1 MKKLYEIEGKF
12 LSFKKFTLKMKLTT
26 LLIFATFFSVFASNK
41 GYAQKLTLNEQ
52 NTSIIKV
59 IDKIETMS
67 DYKFIY
73 NTKFV
78 NLNRTISIEIEDA
91 SIETI
96 LNKLFDNTT
105 TTFEVLRET
114 QIILKQ
120 KIDNNIDRVHSINTN
135 IATIRKQQK
144 QISGTITEDTGQ
156 PLPGASVV
164 IKGTS
169 KGTTTDFDGKFT
181 IKTDSEGAV
190 LVVSYMG
197 FTTQEIAVNNQTEL
211 NIQLV
216 PDSASLDEI
225 IVIGYGSVA
234 KKDLTGSVAV
244 VNNIGERPVTSTAA
258 GLQGSVSG
266 VTISSTGGDPTAQPS
281 VQIRGLGTVNN
292 ESPLYVVDGVPY
304 FGGPIN
310 PFDIASI
317 SILKDASSQAI
328 YGVRAAGG
336 VILITTKKGKN
347 GKLSFDFNSFNSII
361 NAKQPKAL
369 NAADRVKYFT
379 QAGFDTTSNPLE
391 YGTINKTNWVDEIFT
406 TGIIQNYDIGVRGGN
421 DKYTFAS
428 SIGHNTTEGTL
439 INTNAKRLTFRLSSS
454 FKVNDKLKIGENIY
468 YTRTSGN
475 SVFTGTTD
483 ENGGQS
489 YNGIIAQAIKT
500 NPGVAVYNADGSY
513 SDLFSVTTINPVSTL
528 ERLDIEDVNQDFFAN
543 LYFDYKILDNLKLK
557 SSFGI
562 NSKTRNF
569 QQFKPKSPE
578 VSKTRTD
585 QNSLDY
591 LTGEQQDWSLETTLS
606 YNETFKDVHNLT
618 LLAGNTL
625 QRFQS
630 NLFSITGRDFSSELP
645 NLRQLVNATSWT
657 KPLSSYNSNSL
668 VSYFGRA
675 IYAYDQKYIL
685 TASLRADGTSKLPS
699 SASDNTWGTFPSVAV
714 AWRVS
719 NEDFLNDSET
729 ISDLKLRTSWG
740 IIGNINSL
748 DNYPTD
754 IRLATVNTILGS
766 DDNNYISG
774 LALDG
779 RSNSN
784 IKWELTKSLNFG
796 LDLSLFNSAWSVT
809 GDYFI
814 KTTDDMLLR
823 LQGSTLEGIGKFPFV
838 NGGSVENKGFEL
850 SLNYQKN
857 QGDFTYKFSGNLSK
871 IDNKLTAVSNDSSIP
886 HINGYNV
893 ASHTPLLTEIGESLF
908 SFYVLET
915 DGIFQTDSE
924 ATAYAVQPNA
934 VAGDLK
940 FIDHNGDGKIT
951 DEDRVTRGSAFPD
964 ITYAFN
970 ADFNYKNFD
979 MRVFLQGVS
988 GSSAYNGFKLTTVY
1002 PNQTS
1007 VGPEANLSADAIDTW
1022 SPTNTGS
1029 SNFRLGGAG
1038 DNLRPSDFWIE
1049 DTSYLRLK
1057 NVTIGYTF
1065 PEIKGISRLRI
1076 YAAGENLF
1084 TITDYSGLDP
1094 EVGNRGLDGGQYP
1107 IATTFTIGLNVGF

>member
-1 MKKLYEIEGKF
+1 MNFKFTKNRVHIYNELLRTIMKSFVFLLCT
-12 LSFKKFTLKMKLTT
+12 LSFALGPNEGFSQDAKITIEKDKKISISNVFKLINTQTDYTFVYRYDLLKDAPKVQLKKGVIKASALLKKCLSPINFTYEFTKNNTILVKKNKTVRRKKETKKEKITLKITGIVK
-26 LLIFATFFSVFASNK
+26 
-41 GYAQKLTLNEQ
+41 
-52 NTSIIKV
+52 
-59 IDKIETMS
+59 
-67 DYKFIY
+67 
-73 NTKFV
+73 
-78 NLNRTISIEIEDA
+78 DA
-91 SIETI
+91 IG
-96 LNKLFDNTT
+96 N
-105 TTFEVLRET
+105 
-114 QIILKQ
+114 
-120 KIDNNIDRVHSINTN
+120 
-135 IATIRKQQK
+135 
-144 QISGTITEDTGQ
+144 
-156 PLPGASVV
+156 PLPGAS
-164 IKGTS
+164 ILEKGTS
-169 KGTTTDFDGKFT
+169 NGVSTDFDGNYAIT
-181 IKTDSEGAV
+181 VTDKNAT
-190 LVVSYMG
+190 LVVRFIGYASKEVPVLDKI
-197 FTTQEIAVNNQTEL
+197 QI
-211 NIQLV
+211 NIILKE
-216 PDSASLDEI
+216 DAANLDEI
-225 IVIGYGSVA
+225 VIIGYGSVA
-234 KKDLTGSVAV
+234 KKDLTGSVGV
-244 VNNIGERPVTSTAA
+244 VDNIGERPVSSTAA

-266 VTISSTGGDPTAQPS
+266 VTVSSAGGDPTAEPNI
-281 VQIRGLGTVNN
+281 QIRGLGTVNN

-336 VILITTKKGKN
+336 VILVTTKKGKN
-347 GKLSFDFNSFNSII
+347 GKLSFDFNTFSSMVT
-361 NAKQPKAL
+361 AKQPKAL
-369 NAADRVKYFT
+369 SAANRVKYLT
-379 QAGFDTTSNPLE
+379 DAGFDTTSNPVE
-391 YGTINKTNWVDEIFT
+391 YSTTDRTNWVDEIFR
-406 TGIIQNYDIGVRGGN
+406 TGVVQNYDIGVRGGN
-421 DKYTFAS
+421 EKNTFAS
-428 SIGHNTTEGTL
+428 SIGYNTTEGTL
-439 INTNAKRLTFRLSSS
+439 INTNAERLTFRLSSS

-500 NPGVAVYNADGSY
+500 NPGVAVFDENGNY
-513 SDLFSVTTINPVSTL
+513 SDLLSVSTINPVSTL
-528 ERLDIEDVNQDFFAN
+528 ERLDIEDINQDFFAN
-543 LYFDYKILDNLKLK
+543 LYFDYEILDNLKLK

-591 LTGEQQDWSLETTLS
+591 LTGEQQDWSLETTLT
-606 YNETFKDVHNLT
+606 YNENFKDVHNLT
-618 LLAGNTL
+618 LLAGNTF

-630 NLFSITGRDFSSELP
+630 SLFSVTGRDFSSELP

-657 KPLSSYNSNSL
+657 KPLSIYDSNSL

-699 SASDNTWGTFPSVAV
+699 AASENTWGTFPSVAV
-714 AWRVS
+714 AWRMS
-719 NEDFLNDSET
+719 NEQFLEDSKT
-729 ISDLKLRTSWG
+729 ISNLKLRASWG

-766 DDNNYISG
+766 DDNNYLSG

-779 RSNSN
+779 RSNSD

-796 LDLSLFNSAWSVT
+796 IDASLFNSAWSIT
-809 GDYFI
+809 ADYFI

-823 LQGSTLEGIGKFPFV
+823 LQGSTLEGIGQFPFV

-850 SLNYQKN
+850 GINYQKYE
-857 QGDFTYKFSGNLSK
+857 GDFTYKISGNLSK

-886 HINGYNV
+886 HNQFNV

-915 DGIFQTDSE
+915 AGIFQSDAE
-924 ATAYAVQPNA
+924 ATTYTIQPNA

-940 FIDHNGDGKIT
+940 FIDHNGDGKIS

-970 ADFNYKNFD
+970 GDFNYKNFD

-1007 VGPEANLSADAIDTW
+1007 VGPEANLSVDAIDTW

-1065 PEIKGISRLRI
+1065 PEIKGIDRLRI

-1107 IATTFTIGLNVGF
+1107 VAITFSIGLNVGF

>member
-1 MKKLYEIEGKF
+1 MNFKFIKNSVHSYRGLLRTIMKSFVFLF
-12 LSFKKFTLKMKLTT
+12 CTLSFALGPKKGFSQDAKITIEKDKEISIGEVFKLINEQTEYTFVYRNNVLKDAPKLQLKKGVIKASALLKQCLSPINLTYEFTKNNTILVKKMK
-26 LLIFATFFSVFASNK
+26 INEIDSQENK
-41 GYAQKLTLNEQ
+41 KEKEVK
-52 NTSIIKV
+52 IK
-59 IDKIETMS
+59 
-67 DYKFIY
+67 
-73 NTKFV
+73 
-78 NLNRTISIEIEDA
+78 
-91 SIETI
+91 
-96 LNKLFDNTT
+96 
-105 TTFEVLRET
+105 
-114 QIILKQ
+114 
-120 KIDNNIDRVHSINTN
+120 
-135 IATIRKQQK
+135 
-144 QISGTITEDTGQ
+144 ITGVVTGEAGV
-156 PLPGASVV
+156 PLPGASVLE
-164 IKGTS
+164 KGTS
-169 KGTTTDFDGKFT
+169 NGVSTDFDGNYTISVTDENAILVAAYIGYVSKEVSILGKTEINFT
-181 IKTDSEGAV
+181 LKEDA
-190 LVVSYMG
+190 
-197 FTTQEIAVNNQTEL
+197 AK
-211 NIQLV
+211 
-216 PDSASLDEI
+216 LDEI
-225 IVIGYGSVA
+225 VIIGYGSVA
-234 KKDLTGSVAV
+234 KKDLTGAV
-244 VNNIGERPVTSTAA
+244 GVVDNINERPVTSTAA

-266 VTISSTGGDPTAQPS
+266 VTISSTGGDPTAQPN

-347 GKLSFDFNSFNSII
+347 GKLSFNFNSFNSMIT
-361 NAKQPKAL
+361 AKQPKAL
-369 NAADRVKYFT
+369 SAADRVKYLT
-379 QAGFDTTSNPLE
+379 QAGFDTTSNPVE
-391 YGTINKTNWVDEIFT
+391 YSTVDRTNWVDEIFRK
-406 TGIIQNYDIGVRGGN
+406 GVVKNYDLGVRGGN
-421 DKYTFAS
+421 EKNTFAS
-428 SIGHNTTEGTL
+428 SIGYTKTEGTL
-439 INTNAKRLTFRLSSS
+439 INTNADRLTFRLSSS

-468 YTRTSGN
+468 YTKTSGN

-483 ENGGQS
+483 KNGGQS

-500 NPGVAVYNADGSY
+500 NPSIAVYDADGNY
-513 SDLFSVTTINPVSTL
+513 NDLLSVSTINPVSTL
-528 ERLDIEDVNQDFFAN
+528 NRLDIEDVNQDFFAN
-543 LYFDYKILDNLKLK
+543 IYFDYNILDNLILK

-569 QQFKPKSPE
+569 QQFNPKSPE

-585 QNSLDY
+585 QNSLDF

-606 YNETFKDVHNLT
+606 YNETFKDIHNLT

-630 NLFSITGRDFSSELP
+630 TLFSITGRDFSSELP
-645 NLRQLVNATSWT
+645 NLRQLINATSWT
-657 KPLSSYNSNSL
+657 KPLTTFNSNSL

-675 IYAYDQKYIL
+675 IYSYDQKYIL

-699 SASDNTWGTFPSVAV
+699 AASDNTWGTFPSVAV
-714 AWRVS
+714 AWRMS
-719 NEDFLNDSET
+719 DENFLKESET
-729 ISDLKLRTSWG
+729 ISNLKLRASWG

-754 IRLATVNTILGS
+754 IRLASVNTILGA
-766 DDNNYISG
+766 DDNNFLSG

-796 LDLSLFNSAWSVT
+796 TDISLANGLSLT

-823 LQGSTLEGIGKFPFV
+823 LQGSTLEGIGQFPFV

-850 SLNYQKN
+850 SLNYQKTK
-857 QGDFTYKFSGNLSK
+857 GDFTYNLSGNLSK
-871 IDNKLTAVSNDSSIP
+871 IDNKLTAVSNDSAIP
-886 HINGYNV
+886 HIDGYNV
-893 ASHTPLLTEIGESLF
+893 ASHTPLLTEVGQSLF

-915 DGIFQTDSE
+915 AGIFQTDAE
-924 ATAYAVQPNA
+924 ATAYTAQPNA

-940 FIDHNGDGKIT
+940 FIDHNNDGRIT

-979 MRVFLQGVS
+979 MRIFLQGVS

-1022 SPTNTGS
+1022 SPTNAGS

-1057 NVTIGYTF
+1057 NVTVGYTF

-1107 IATTFTIGLNVGF
+1107 TATTFSIGLNVGF

>member
-1 MKKLYEIEGKF
+1 MNFKFTKNSVRFQSEFLRTIMKSFVFLF
-12 LSFKKFTLKMKLTT
+12 CTLSFALGP
-26 LLIFATFFSVFASNK
+26 NK
-41 GYAQKLTLNEQ
+41 GFSQDAKITIEKDKEISIGEVFKLINEQ
-52 NTSIIKV
+52 TEYTFVYRNDVLKDAPKLQLKKGIIKASALL
-59 IDKIETMS
+59 KQCLYPANLTYE
-67 DYKFIY
+67 F
-73 NTKFV
+73 TK
-78 NLNRTISIEIEDA
+78 NK
-91 SIETI
+91 TI
-96 LNKLFDNTT
+96 LVKKSKIIPTQK
-105 TTFEVLRET
+105 ESKKAQVLT
-114 QIILKQ
+114 KITGIIT
-120 KIDNNIDRVHSINTN
+120 DE
-135 IATIRKQQK
+135 A
-144 QISGTITEDTGQ
+144 GG
-156 PLPGASVV
+156 PLPGASVLE
-164 IKGTS
+164 KGTS
-169 KGTTTDFDGKFT
+169 NGVSTDFDGNYT
-181 IKTDSEGAV
+181 ISVTDENAV
-190 LVVSYMG
+190 LVVAFIGYTSKEVAVLEN
-197 FTTQEIAVNNQTEL
+197 TQI
-211 NIQLV
+211 NIILQE
-216 PDSASLDEI
+216 DAASLDEI
-225 IVIGYGSVA
+225 VIIGYGSVA
-234 KKDLTGSVAV
+234 KKDLTGSVGV

-266 VTISSTGGDPTAQPS
+266 VTISNTGGDPTAQPT

-292 ESPLYVVDGVPY
+292 ESPLYIVDGVPY

-369 NAADRVKYFT
+369 SAADRVTYLT
-379 QAGFDTTSNPLE
+379 QAGFDTTTNPVE
-391 YGTINKTNWVDEIFT
+391 YSTVNRTNWVDEIFR
-406 TGIIQNYDIGVRGGN
+406 TGVVQNYDIGVRGGT

-428 SIGHNTTEGTL
+428 SIGYNTTEGTL
-439 INTNAKRLTFRLSSS
+439 INTNAERLTFRLSSS

-483 ENGGQS
+483 ENGAQS
-489 YNGIIAQAIKT
+489 YNGIIAQAIKA
-500 NPGVAVYNADGSY
+500 NPGVPVFDENGNY
-513 SDLFSVTTINPVSTL
+513 SDLLSVSTINPVSTL

-543 LYFDYKILDNLKLK
+543 IYFDYKILNNLKLK

-562 NSKTRNF
+562 NSKTRSF

-591 LTGEQQDWSLETTLS
+591 LTGEQQDWSLETTLT

-618 LLAGNTL
+618 FLAGNTL
-625 QRFQS
+625 QSFQS
-630 NLFSITGRDFSSELP
+630 TLFSVTGRDFSSELP

-699 SASDNTWGTFPSVAV
+699 SASENTWGTFPSVAV
-714 AWRVS
+714 AWRMS
-719 NEDFLNDSET
+719 NENFLKNNET
-729 ISDLKLRTSWG
+729 ISNLKLRTSWG

-748 DNYPTD
+748 DSYPTD

-766 DDNNYISG
+766 DDDNYVSG

-796 LDLSLFNSAWSVT
+796 VDVSLFNSAWSLT

-838 NGGSVENKGFEL
+838 NGGTVENKGFEL
-850 SLNYQKN
+850 SLNYQKIA
-857 QGDFTYKFSGNLSK
+857 GDFTYKLSGNLSK
-871 IDNKLTAVSNDSSIP
+871 IDNTLTAVSNDSSIP
-886 HINGYNV
+886 HTEYNV
-893 ASHTPLLTEIGESLF
+893 ASHTPLLTEIGQSLF

-915 DGIFQTDSE
+915 AGIFQTDAE
-924 ATAYAVQPNA
+924 ATAYTVQPNA

-940 FIDHNGDGKIT
+940 FIDHNNDGRIN
-951 DEDRVTRGSAFPD
+951 DEDRVTVGSAFPD

-970 ADFNYKNFD
+970 ADLNYKNFD
-979 MRVFLQGVS
+979 MRIFLQGVS

-1002 PNQTS
+1002 PNQSS
-1007 VGPEANLSADAIDTW
+1007 VSPEANLSADAIDTW

-1029 SNFRLGGAG
+1029 SNFRLGQGGAATA
-1038 DNLRPSDFWIE
+1038 NLLQSDFWIE

-1057 NVTIGYTF
+1057 NVTVGYTF
-1065 PEIKGISRLRI
+1065 PELKGISRLRV

-1107 IATTFTIGLNVGF
+1107 VATTFSIGLNVGF

>member
-1 MKKLYEIEGKF
+1 MKSFVFLF
-12 LSFKKFTLKMKLTT
+12 CTLSFALGPNKGFSQDAKITIKKDKNISISEVFKLINEQTDYTFVYRYDLIKDAPKLQLKKGVIKAST
-26 LLIFATFFSVFASNK
+26 LLNQCL
-41 GYAQKLTLNEQ
+41 YP
-52 NTSIIKV
+52 
-59 IDKIETMS
+59 
-67 DYKFIY
+67 
-73 NTKFV
+73 V
-78 NLNRTISIEIEDA
+78 NLTYEFTKNK
-91 SIETI
+91 TI
-96 LNKLFDNTT
+96 LVKKSKINKVQKESTKLQVATKIVGIVTD
-105 TTFEVLRET
+105 ET
-114 QIILKQ
+114 
-120 KIDNNIDRVHSINTN
+120 
-135 IATIRKQQK
+135 
-144 QISGTITEDTGQ
+144 GY
-156 PLPGASVV
+156 PLPGASVLE
-164 IKGTS
+164 KGTS
-169 KGTTTDFDGKFT
+169 NGVSTDFDGNYT
-181 IKTDSEGAV
+181 ISVTDENAV
-190 LVVSYMG
+190 LVVAFIGYASKEVPVLDN
-197 FTTQEIAVNNQTEL
+197 TEI
-211 NIQLV
+211 NITLEE
-216 PDSASLDEI
+216 DAANLDEI
-225 IVIGYGSVA
+225 VIIGYGSVA
-234 KKDLTGSVAV
+234 KKDLTGSVGV
-244 VNNIGERPVTSTAA
+244 VTNIGERPVTSTAA

-266 VTISSTGGDPTAQPS
+266 VTISSTGGDPTAQPN

-347 GKLSFDFNSFNSII
+347 GKLSFNFNSFNSII

-369 NAADRVKYFT
+369 SAADRVTYLT
-379 QAGFDTTSNPLE
+379 QAGFDTTSNPVE
-391 YGTINKTNWVDEIFT
+391 YSTVNRTNWVDEIFR
-406 TGIIQNYDIGVRGGN
+406 TGVVQNYDIGVRGGN

-428 SIGHNTTEGTL
+428 SIGYNTTEGTL
-439 INTNAKRLTFRLSSS
+439 INTNAERLTFRLNSS
-454 FKVNDKLKIGENIY
+454 FNVNDKLKIGENIY

-483 ENGGQS
+483 ENGAQS

-500 NPGVAVYNADGSY
+500 NPGVAVYNADGGY
-513 SDLFSVTTINPVSTL
+513 SDLLSVSTINPVSTL
-528 ERLDIEDVNQDFFAN
+528 DRLDVEDVNQDFFAN

-578 VSKTRTD
+578 VSKTRTY

-606 YNETFKDVHNLT
+606 YNETFKDLHNLT

-630 NLFSITGRDFSSELP
+630 TLFSVTGRDFSSELP

-699 SASDNTWGTFPSVAV
+699 SASENTWGTFPSVAV
-714 AWRVS
+714 AWRMS
-719 NEDFLNDSET
+719 NENFLKNNET
-729 ISDLKLRTSWG
+729 ISNLKLRTSWG

-766 DDNNYISG
+766 DNNNYLSG

-796 LDLSLFNSAWSVT
+796 IDLSLFNSAWSLT

-823 LQGSTLEGIGKFPFV
+823 LQGSTLEGIGDFPFV
-838 NGGSVENKGFEL
+838 NGGSVENKGFEF

-857 QGDFTYKFSGNLSK
+857 QGDFTYKISGNLSK
-871 IDNKLTAVSNDSSIP
+871 IDNKLTSVSNDSSIP
-886 HINGYNV
+886 HIDGYNV
-893 ASHTPLLTEIGESLF
+893 ASHTPLLTEVGESLF

-915 DGIFQTDSE
+915 AGIFQSDTE
-924 ATAYAVQPNA
+924 ATSYAVQPDA

-940 FIDHNGDGKIT
+940 FIDQNGDGKIT
-951 DEDRVTRGSAFPD
+951 DDDRVTRGSAFPN
-964 ITYAFN
+964 ITYALN

-979 MRVFLQGVS
+979 MRVFIQGVN

-1007 VGPEANLSADAIDTW
+1007 VGPEANLSADAMDTW

-1065 PEIKGISRLRI
+1065 PEIKGISRLRV

-1107 IATTFTIGLNVGF
+1107 LATTFTIGLNVGF

>member
-1 MKKLYEIEGKF
+1 MNFKFTKNSVHCHRELLRTIMKSFVFLF
-12 LSFKKFTLKMKLTT
+12 CTLSFALGPNKGFSQDAKVTIEKDKEISIGEIFKLINEQTEYTFVYRNDVLKDVPKLQLKKGVIKAST
-26 LLIFATFFSVFASNK
+26 LLKQCLSPINLTYEFTKNK
-41 GYAQKLTLNEQ
+41 
-52 NTSIIKV
+52 
-59 IDKIETMS
+59 
-67 DYKFIY
+67 
-73 NTKFV
+73 
-78 NLNRTISIEIEDA
+78 
-91 SIETI
+91 TI
-96 LNKLFDNTT
+96 LVKKSKINRVQKESEKLQIASKIVGIVTDN
-105 TTFEVLRET
+105 
-114 QIILKQ
+114 
-120 KIDNNIDRVHSINTN
+120 
-135 IATIRKQQK
+135 A
-144 QISGTITEDTGQ
+144 GY
-156 PLPGASVV
+156 PLPGASVLE
-164 IKGTS
+164 KGTS
-169 KGTTTDFDGKFT
+169 NGVSTDFDGNYT
-181 IKTDSEGAV
+181 IFVTNKNSV
-190 LVVSYMG
+190 LVVAFIGYASKEVPVLDN
-197 FTTQEIAVNNQTEL
+197 TEI
-211 NIQLV
+211 NIKLEEDV
-216 PDSASLDEI
+216 ANLDEI
-225 IVIGYGSVA
+225 VIIGYGSVA

-244 VNNIGERPVTSTAA
+244 ITNIGERPVTSAAA

-266 VTISSTGGDPTAQPS
+266 VTISNTGGDPTAQPN

-336 VILITTKKGKN
+336 VILITTKKGKK
-347 GKLSFDFNSFNSII
+347 GKLSFDFNSFNSMI

-369 NAADRVKYFT
+369 SAADRVTYLT
-379 QAGFDTTSNPLE
+379 QAGFDTTSNPVE
-391 YGTINKTNWVDEIFT
+391 YSTVNRTNWVDEIFRI
-406 TGIIQNYDIGVRGGN
+406 GVVQNYDIGVRGGN

-439 INTNAKRLTFRLSSS
+439 INTNAERLTFRLSSS

-475 SVFTGTTD
+475 SIFTGTTD
-483 ENGGQS
+483 ENGAQS

-500 NPGVAVYNADGSY
+500 NPGVRVFDENGNY
-513 SDLFSVTTINPVSTL
+513 SDLLSVSTINPVSTL
-528 ERLDIEDVNQDFFAN
+528 ERLNIEDINQDFFAN
-543 LYFDYKILDNLKLK
+543 IYFDYKILNNLKLK

-562 NSKTRNF
+562 NSKTRSF

-578 VSKTRTD
+578 VSKTRTN

-591 LTGEQQDWSLETTLS
+591 LTGEQQDWSLETTLT
-606 YNETFKDVHNLT
+606 YNETFKDLHNLT
-618 LLAGNTL
+618 FLAGNTL

-630 NLFSITGRDFSSELP
+630 TLFSVTGRDFSSELP

-668 VSYFGRA
+668 ISYFSRA

-699 SASDNTWGTFPSVAV
+699 SASENTWGTFPSVAV
-714 AWRVS
+714 AWRMS
-719 NEDFLNDSET
+719 NENFLKNNKT
-729 ISDLKLRTSWG
+729 ISNLKLRTSWG

-766 DDNNYISG
+766 DNNNYLSG

-779 RSNSN
+779 RSNSD

-796 LDLSLFNSAWSVT
+796 IDLSLFNSAWSIT

-823 LQGSTLEGIGKFPFV
+823 LQGSTLEGIGEFPFV

-857 QGDFTYKFSGNLSK
+857 QGDFTYKLSGNLSK
-871 IDNKLTAVSNDSSIP
+871 IDNKLTSVSNDSSIP
-886 HINGYNV
+886 HIDGYNV
-893 ASHTPLLTEIGESLF
+893 ASHTPLLTEVGESLF

-915 DGIFQTDSE
+915 AGIFQSDAE
-924 ATAYAVQPNA
+924 ATGYTVQPNA

-940 FIDHNGDGKIT
+940 FIDHNEDGRIT
-951 DEDRVTRGSAFPD
+951 DADRVTRGSAFPD

-1022 SPTNTGS
+1022 NPTNTGS

-1065 PEIKGISRLRI
+1065 PEIKGINRLRV

-1107 IATTFTIGLNVGF
+1107 LAATFTIGLNVGF

>member
-1 MKKLYEIEGKF
+1 MNFKFTKNSVRFQSEFLRTIMKSFVFLF
-12 LSFKKFTLKMKLTT
+12 CTLSFALGP
-26 LLIFATFFSVFASNK
+26 NK
-41 GYAQKLTLNEQ
+41 GFSQDAKITIEKDKEISIGEVFKLINEQ
-52 NTSIIKV
+52 TEYTFVYRNDVLKDAPKLQLKKGIIKASALL
-59 IDKIETMS
+59 KQCLYPANLTYE
-67 DYKFIY
+67 F
-73 NTKFV
+73 TK
-78 NLNRTISIEIEDA
+78 NK
-91 SIETI
+91 TI
-96 LNKLFDNTT
+96 LVKKSKIIPTQK
-105 TTFEVLRET
+105 ESKKAQVLT
-114 QIILKQ
+114 KITGIIT
-120 KIDNNIDRVHSINTN
+120 DE
-135 IATIRKQQK
+135 A
-144 QISGTITEDTGQ
+144 GG
-156 PLPGASVV
+156 PLPGASVLE
-164 IKGTS
+164 KGTS
-169 KGTTTDFDGKFT
+169 NGVSTDFDGNYT
-181 IKTDSEGAV
+181 ISVTDENAV
-190 LVVSYMG
+190 LVVAFIGYTSKEVAVLEN
-197 FTTQEIAVNNQTEL
+197 TQI
-211 NIQLV
+211 NIILQE
-216 PDSASLDEI
+216 DAANLDEI
-225 IVIGYGSVA
+225 VIIGYGSVA
-234 KKDLTGSVAV
+234 KKDLTGSVGV

-266 VTISSTGGDPTAQPS
+266 VTISSTGGDPTAQPN

-369 NAADRVKYFT
+369 SAADRVTYLT
-379 QAGFDTTSNPLE
+379 QAGFDTTTNPVE
-391 YGTINKTNWVDEIFT
+391 YSTVNRTNWVDEIFR
-406 TGIIQNYDIGVRGGN
+406 TGVVQNYDIGVRGGT

-428 SIGHNTTEGTL
+428 SIGYNTTEGTL
-439 INTNAKRLTFRLSSS
+439 INTNAERLTFRLSSS

-483 ENGGQS
+483 ENGAQS
-489 YNGIIAQAIKT
+489 YNGIIAQAIKA
-500 NPGVAVYNADGSY
+500 NPGVPVFDENGNY
-513 SDLFSVTTINPVSTL
+513 SDLLSVSTINPVSTL

-543 LYFDYKILDNLKLK
+543 IYFDYKILNNLKLK

-562 NSKTRNF
+562 NSKTRSF

-591 LTGEQQDWSLETTLS
+591 LTGEQQDWSLETTLT

-618 LLAGNTL
+618 FLAGNTL
-625 QRFQS
+625 QSFQS
-630 NLFSITGRDFSSELP
+630 TLFSVTGRDFSSELP

-699 SASDNTWGTFPSVAV
+699 SASENTWGTFPSVAV
-714 AWRVS
+714 AWRMS
-719 NEDFLNDSET
+719 NENFLKNNET
-729 ISDLKLRTSWG
+729 ISNLKLRTSWG

-748 DNYPTD
+748 DSYPTD

-766 DDNNYISG
+766 DNNNYLSG

-779 RSNSN
+779 RSNSD

-796 LDLSLFNSAWSVT
+796 IDLSLFNSAWSVT

-823 LQGSTLEGIGKFPFV
+823 LQGSTLEGIGEFPFV

-850 SLNYQKN
+850 SLNYQKTE
-857 QGDFTYKFSGNLSK
+857 GDFTYKLSGNLSK
-871 IDNKLTAVSNDSSIP
+871 IDNKLTSVSNDSSIP
-886 HINGYNV
+886 HIDGYNV
-893 ASHTPLLTEIGESLF
+893 ASHTPLLTEVGESLF

-915 DGIFQTDSE
+915 AGIFQSDAE
-924 ATAYAVQPNA
+924 ATAYTVQPNA

-940 FIDHNGDGKIT
+940 FIDHNEDGRIT
-951 DEDRVTRGSAFPD
+951 DADRVTRGSAFPD

-988 GSSAYNGFKLTTVY
+988 GSSAYNGLKLTTVY

-1065 PEIKGISRLRI
+1065 PEIKGISRLRV

-1107 IATTFTIGLNVGF
+1107 LATTFTIGLNVGF

>member
-1 MKKLYEIEGKF
+1 MNFKFTEKRVHFYNELLRTIMKSFIFLLCTLTFALGPNKGFSQDAKITIEKDKKISVSKVFKLINEQTDYTFVYRHDLIKDAPKLQIKKGVIKASTLLKQCLSPINFTYEFTKNKTILVKKNKTSSIQKEPKKLNVEIK
-12 LSFKKFTLKMKLTT
+12 
-26 LLIFATFFSVFASNK
+26 
-41 GYAQKLTLNEQ
+41 
-52 NTSIIKV
+52 IIG
-59 IDKIETMS
+59 IITDETG
-67 DYKFIY
+67 
-73 NTKFV
+73 
-78 NLNRTISIEIEDA
+78 A
-91 SIETI
+91 
-96 LNKLFDNTT
+96 
-105 TTFEVLRET
+105 
-114 QIILKQ
+114 
-120 KIDNNIDRVHSINTN
+120 
-135 IATIRKQQK
+135 
-144 QISGTITEDTGQ
+144 
-156 PLPGASVV
+156 PLPGAS
-164 IKGTS
+164 ILEKGTS
-169 KGTTTDFDGKFT
+169 NGVSTDFDGNYT
-181 IKTDSEGAV
+181 ISVTDENAT
-190 LVVSYMG
+190 LVVAFIGYASK
-197 FTTQEIAVNNQTEL
+197 EIPVLGKIEINVALKE
-211 NIQLV
+211 
-216 PDSASLDEI
+216 DAAKLDEI
-225 IVIGYGSVA
+225 VIIGYGSVA
-234 KKDLTGSVAV
+234 KKDLTGSVGV
-244 VNNIGERPVTSTAA
+244 VDNIGERPVTSTAA

-266 VTISSTGGDPTAQPS
+266 VTISNTGGDPTAQPTI
-281 VQIRGLGTVNN
+281 QIRGLGTVNN

-336 VILITTKKGKN
+336 VILVTTKKGRN
-347 GKLSFDFNSFNSII
+347 GKLSFDFNSFSSMIS
-361 NAKQPKAL
+361 AKQPKAL
-369 NAADRVKYFT
+369 SAADRVKYLT
-379 QAGFDTTSNPLE
+379 EAGFDTTSNPVE
-391 YGTINKTNWVDEIFT
+391 YSTINKTNWVDEIFR
-406 TGIIQNYDIGVRGGN
+406 TGVVQNYDIGVRGGN
-421 DKYTFAS
+421 EKYTFAS
-428 SIGHNTTEGTL
+428 SIGYNKTEGTL
-439 INTNAKRLTFRLSSS
+439 INTNADRLTFRLSSS

-500 NPGVAVYNADGSY
+500 NPSVAVYDADGNY
-513 SDLFSVTTINPVSTL
+513 SDLLSVSTINPVSTL
-528 ERLDIEDVNQDFFAN
+528 NRLDVEDVNQDFFAN

-591 LTGEQQDWSLETTLS
+591 LTGEQQDWSLETTLT
-606 YNETFKDVHNLT
+606 YNDTFKDVHNLT

-630 NLFSITGRDFSSELP
+630 TLFSVTGRDFSSELP

-657 KPLSSYNSNSL
+657 KPLSAYNSNSL

-699 SASDNTWGTFPSVAV
+699 SASENTWGTFPSVAV
-714 AWRVS
+714 AWRMS
-719 NEDFLNDSET
+719 NEDFLKESET
-729 ISDLKLRTSWG
+729 ISNLKIRASWG

-766 DDNNYISG
+766 DDANYLSG

-779 RSNSN
+779 RSNSD

-796 LDLSLFNSAWSVT
+796 VDVSLFNSAWSIT
-809 GDYFI
+809 GDYFV

-823 LQGSTLEGIGKFPFV
+823 LQGSTLEGIGQFPFV

-850 SLNYQKN
+850 SLNYQKSD
-857 QGDFTYKFSGNLSK
+857 GDFTYKLSGNLSK

-886 HINGYNV
+886 HNQFNV
-893 ASHTPLLTEIGESLF
+893 ASHTPLLTEVGESLF

-915 DGIFQTDSE
+915 AGIFQSDAE
-924 ATAYAVQPNA
+924 ATAYTVQPNA

-940 FIDHNGDGKIT
+940 FVDHNGDGRIS

-1007 VGPEANLSADAIDTW
+1007 VGPEANLSADAMDTW

-1065 PEIKGISRLRI
+1065 PEVKGINRLRV

-1084 TITDYSGLDP
+1084 TLTDYSGLDP

-1107 IATTFTIGLNVGF
+1107 VATTFSIGLNVGF

>member
-1 MKKLYEIEGKF
+1 MNF
-12 LSFKKFTLKMKLTT
+12 KFTKNSVHFYNELLRTIMKTFV
-26 LLIFATFFSVFASNK
+26 LLFCAFSFAIGSNK
-41 GYAQKLTLNEQ
+41 GFSQNAKITIEKDKKISIQKVFKLINKQTNYKFVYRHDLLKDVPKIQ
-52 NTSIIKV
+52 LKKGIIKASDLLKECLSPINFTYEFTKDNTILV
-59 IDKIETMS
+59 KKDKII
-67 DYKFIY
+67 KIQ
-73 NTKFV
+73 K
-78 NLNRTISIEIEDA
+78 
-91 SIETI
+91 ETI
-96 LNKLFDNTT
+96 KDK
-105 TTFEVLRET
+105 V
-114 QIILKQ
+114 ILK
-120 KIDNNIDRVHSINTN
+120 ITGIVTD
-135 IATIRKQQK
+135 IA
-144 QISGTITEDTGQ
+144 GNL
-156 PLPGASVV
+156 LPGAS
-164 IKGTS
+164 ILEKGTS
-169 KGTTTDFDGKFT
+169 NGVSTDFDGNYS
-181 IKTDSEGAV
+181 ISVTDGDAT
-190 LVVSYMG
+190 LVVAFIG
-197 FTTQEIAVNNQTEL
+197 FASKEVSVLNKTQI
-211 NIQLV
+211 NISLKE
-216 PDSASLDEI
+216 DAANLDEI
-225 IVIGYGSVA
+225 VIIGYGSVA
-234 KKDLTGSVAV
+234 KKDLTGSVGV
-244 VNNIGERPVTSTAA
+244 VDNIGERPVTSTAA
-258 GLQGSVSG
+258 SLQGSVSG
-266 VTISSTGGDPTAQPS
+266 VTISGTGGDPTAQPN

-347 GKLSFDFNSFNSII
+347 GKLSFDFNTFSSMLT
-361 NAKQPKAL
+361 AKQPKAL
-369 NAADRVKYFT
+369 SAADRVKYLT
-379 QAGFDTTSNPLE
+379 EVGFDTSNPVE
-391 YGTINKTNWVDEIFT
+391 YSTITRTNWVDKIFR
-406 TGIIQNYDIGVRGGN
+406 TGVVQNYDIGVRGGN
-421 DKYTFAS
+421 EKYTFAS
-428 SIGHNTTEGTL
+428 SIGYNTTEGTL
-439 INTNAKRLTFRLSSS
+439 INTNAERLTFRLSSS

-489 YNGIIAQAIKT
+489 YNGIIAQAIKA
-500 NPGVAVYNADGSY
+500 NPSVALYNADGSY
-513 SDLFSVTTINPVSTL
+513 SDLLSVTTINPVSTL

-543 LYFDYKILDNLKLK
+543 IYFDYKILNNLKLK

-569 QQFKPKSPE
+569 QQFNPKSPE

-591 LTGEQQDWSLETTLS
+591 LTGEQRDWSLETTLS
-606 YNETFKDVHNLT
+606 YNEAFKDVHNLT

-625 QRFQS
+625 QRFES
-630 NLFSITGRDFSSELP
+630 TLFSVTGRDFSSERP

-657 KPLSSYNSNSL
+657 KPLSNYNSNSL

-699 SASDNTWGTFPSVAV
+699 SASKNTWGTFPSVAV
-714 AWRVS
+714 AWRMS
-719 NEDFLNDSET
+719 NENFLENNKT
-729 ISDLKLRTSWG
+729 ISNLKLRASWG

-754 IRLATVNTILGS
+754 IRLTTVNTILGS

-779 RSNSN
+779 RSNSD

-796 LDLSLFNSAWSVT
+796 LDVSLFDSAWSLT

-823 LQGSTLEGIGKFPFV
+823 LQGSTLEGIGEFPFV
-838 NGGSVENKGFEL
+838 NGGSVENKGFEF

-857 QGDFTYKFSGNLSK
+857 VGDFTYKLSGNLSK

-886 HINGYNV
+886 HIDGYNV
-893 ASHTPLLTEIGESLF
+893 ASHTPLLTNVGESLF
-908 SFYVLET
+908 SFFVLET
-915 DGIFQTDSE
+915 DGIFQSDAE
-924 ATAYAVQPNA
+924 ATSYTVQPNA

-940 FIDHNGDGKIT
+940 FIDHNNDGKIS

-1007 VGPEANLSADAIDTW
+1007 VGPEANLSVDAIDTW

-1065 PEIKGISRLRI
+1065 PEIKGINRLRI

-1084 TITDYSGLDP
+1084 TITNYSGLDP

-1107 IATTFTIGLNVGF
+1107 VATTFSIGLNVGF

>member
-1 MKKLYEIEGKF
+1 MNFKFTKNSVRYQSEFLRTIMKSFVFLF
-12 LSFKKFTLKMKLTT
+12 CTLSFALGP
-26 LLIFATFFSVFASNK
+26 NK
-41 GYAQKLTLNEQ
+41 GFSQDAKITIEEDKEISIGEVFKLINEQ
-52 NTSIIKV
+52 TEYTFVYRNDVLKDAPKLQLKKGIIKASALL
-59 IDKIETMS
+59 KQCL
-67 DYKFIY
+67 YP
-73 NTKFV
+73 V
-78 NLNRTISIEIEDA
+78 NLTYEFTENN
-91 SIETI
+91 TI
-96 LNKLFDNTT
+96 LVKKNKTI
-105 TTFEVLRET
+105 EYKKEPKKEQIVL
-114 QIILKQ
+114 K
-120 KIDNNIDRVHSINTN
+120 
-135 IATIRKQQK
+135 
-144 QISGTITEDTGQ
+144 ISGIISDETGN
-156 PLPGASVV
+156 PLPGAS
-164 IKGTS
+164 ILEKGTS
-169 KGTTTDFDGKFT
+169 NGIETDFDGNYT
-181 IKTDSEGAV
+181 ISVVDKNAI
-190 LVVSYMG
+190 LVVSYLGYASKEVPVLDKTTINIILKEAAGALEG
-197 FTTQEIAVNNQTEL
+197 FEL
-211 NIQLV
+211 V
-216 PDSASLDEI
+216 S
-225 IVIGYGSVA
+225 VGYGEVA
-234 KKDLTGSVAV
+234 RRNLAGSVGV
-244 VNNIGERPVTSTAA
+244 VDNINERPVTSTAA

-266 VTISSTGGDPTAQPS
+266 VTISSAGGDPTTEPNI
-281 VQIRGLGTVNN
+281 QIRGLGTVNN

-336 VILITTKKGKN
+336 VILVTTKKGKN
-347 GKLSFDFNSFNSII
+347 GKLSFDFNTFSSMIT
-361 NAKQPKAL
+361 ADQPKAL
-369 NAADRVKYFT
+369 SAADRVKYLT
-379 QAGFDTTSNPLE
+379 QAGFDTTSNPVE
-391 YGTINKTNWVDEIFT
+391 YSTVDRTNWVDEIFR
-406 TGIIQNYDIGVRGGN
+406 TGVVKNYDLGVRGGN
-421 DKYTFAS
+421 DKYTFSS
-428 SIGHNTTEGTL
+428 SIGYNKTEGTL
-439 INTNAKRLTFRLSSS
+439 INTNADRLTFRLSSS

-468 YTRTSGN
+468 YTRTTGN

-500 NPGVAVYNADGSY
+500 NPSVAVYDADGNY
-513 SDLFSVTTINPVSTL
+513 NDLLSVSTINPVSTL
-528 ERLDIEDVNQDFFAN
+528 NRLDIEDVNQDFFAN
-543 LYFDYKILDNLKLK
+543 VYFDYKILDNLKLK

-569 QQFKPKSPE
+569 QQFNPKSPE

-585 QNSLDY
+585 QNSLNF

-630 NLFSITGRDFSSELP
+630 TLFSITGRDFSSELP

-657 KPLSSYNSNSL
+657 KPLTAFNSNSL

-675 IYAYDQKYIL
+675 IYSYDQKYIL
-685 TASLRADGTSKLPS
+685 TASLRSDGTSKLPS
-699 SASDNTWGTFPSVAV
+699 GASDNTWGTFPSVAV
-714 AWRVS
+714 AWRMS
-719 NEDFLNDSET
+719 DENFLKESKT
-729 ISDLKLRTSWG
+729 ISNLKLRASWG

-748 DNYPTD
+748 NNYPTD

-766 DDNNYISG
+766 DDNNYLSG

-779 RSNSN
+779 RSNSD
-784 IKWELTKSLNFG
+784 IKWELTKSINFG
-796 LDLSLFNSAWSVT
+796 ADISLANGLSLT

-823 LQGSTLEGIGKFPFV
+823 LQGSTLEGIGQFPFV

-850 SLNYQKN
+850 SLNYQKTK
-857 QGDFTYKFSGNLSK
+857 GDFTYKLSGNLSK

-886 HINGYNV
+886 HIDGYNV
-893 ASHTPLLTEIGESLF
+893 ASHTPLLTEVGESLF

-915 DGIFQTDSE
+915 AGIFQTDAE
-924 ATAYAVQPNA
+924 ATAYTEQPNA
-934 VAGDLK
+934 IAGDLK
-940 FIDHNGDGKIT
+940 FIDHNNDGKIS

-979 MRVFLQGVS
+979 MRIFLQGVS

-1049 DTSYLRLK
+1049 DTSYIRLK
-1057 NVTIGYTF
+1057 NVTVGYTF
-1065 PEIKGISRLRI
+1065 PELKGISRLRI
-1076 YAAGENLF
+1076 YAAAENLF

-1107 IATTFTIGLNVGF
+1107 VATTFTIGLNVGF

>member
-1 MKKLYEIEGKF
+1 MNFKFTKNSVHCHRELLRTIMKSFVFLF
-12 LSFKKFTLKMKLTT
+12 CTLSFALGPNKGFSQDAKVTIEKDKEISIGEIFKLINEQTEYTFVYRNDVLKDVPKLQLKKGVIKAST
-26 LLIFATFFSVFASNK
+26 LLKQCLSPINLTYEFTKNK
-41 GYAQKLTLNEQ
+41 
-52 NTSIIKV
+52 
-59 IDKIETMS
+59 
-67 DYKFIY
+67 
-73 NTKFV
+73 
-78 NLNRTISIEIEDA
+78 
-91 SIETI
+91 TI
-96 LNKLFDNTT
+96 LVKKSKINRVQKESEKLQIASKIVGIVTDN
-105 TTFEVLRET
+105 
-114 QIILKQ
+114 
-120 KIDNNIDRVHSINTN
+120 
-135 IATIRKQQK
+135 A
-144 QISGTITEDTGQ
+144 GY
-156 PLPGASVV
+156 PLPGASVLE
-164 IKGTS
+164 KGTS
-169 KGTTTDFDGKFT
+169 NGVSTDFDGNYT
-181 IKTDSEGAV
+181 IFVTNKNSV
-190 LVVSYMG
+190 LVVAFIGYASKEVPVLDN
-197 FTTQEIAVNNQTEL
+197 TEI
-211 NIQLV
+211 NIKLEEDV
-216 PDSASLDEI
+216 ANLDEI
-225 IVIGYGSVA
+225 VIIGYGSVA

-244 VNNIGERPVTSTAA
+244 ITNIGERPVTSAAA

-266 VTISSTGGDPTAQPS
+266 VTISNTGGDPTAQPN

-336 VILITTKKGKN
+336 VILITTKKGKK
-347 GKLSFDFNSFNSII
+347 GKLSFDFNSFNSMI

-369 NAADRVKYFT
+369 SAADRVTYLT
-379 QAGFDTTSNPLE
+379 QAGFDTTSNPVE
-391 YGTINKTNWVDEIFT
+391 YSTVNRTNWVDEIFRI
-406 TGIIQNYDIGVRGGN
+406 GVVQNYDIGVRGGN

-439 INTNAKRLTFRLSSS
+439 INTNAERLTFRLSSS

-475 SVFTGTTD
+475 SIFTGTTD
-483 ENGGQS
+483 ENGAQS

-500 NPGVAVYNADGSY
+500 NPGVRVFDENGNY
-513 SDLFSVTTINPVSTL
+513 SDLLSVSTINPVSTL
-528 ERLDIEDVNQDFFAN
+528 ERLNIEDINQDFFAN
-543 LYFDYKILDNLKLK
+543 IYFDYKILNNLKLK

-562 NSKTRNF
+562 NSKTRSF

-578 VSKTRTD
+578 VSKTRTN

-591 LTGEQQDWSLETTLS
+591 LTGEQQDWSLETTLT
-606 YNETFKDVHNLT
+606 YNETFKDLHNLT
-618 LLAGNTL
+618 FLAGNTL

-630 NLFSITGRDFSSELP
+630 TLFSVTGRDFSSELP

-668 VSYFGRA
+668 ISYFSRA

-699 SASDNTWGTFPSVAV
+699 SASENTWGTFPSVAV
-714 AWRVS
+714 AWRMS
-719 NEDFLNDSET
+719 NENFLKNNKT
-729 ISDLKLRTSWG
+729 ISNLKLRTSWG

-766 DDNNYISG
+766 DNNNYLSG

-779 RSNSN
+779 RSNSD

-796 LDLSLFNSAWSVT
+796 IDLSLFNSAWSVT

-823 LQGSTLEGIGKFPFV
+823 LQGSTLEGIGEFPFV

-857 QGDFTYKFSGNLSK
+857 QGDFTYKLSGNLSK
-871 IDNKLTAVSNDSSIP
+871 IDNKLTSVSNDSSIP
-886 HINGYNV
+886 HIDGYNV
-893 ASHTPLLTEIGESLF
+893 ASHTPLLTEVGESLF

-915 DGIFQTDSE
+915 AGIFQSDAE
-924 ATAYAVQPNA
+924 ATGYTVQPNA

-940 FIDHNGDGKIT
+940 FIDHNEDGRIT
-951 DEDRVTRGSAFPD
+951 DADRVTRGSAFPD

-1022 SPTNTGS
+1022 NPTNTGS

-1065 PEIKGISRLRI
+1065 PEIKGINRLRV

-1107 IATTFTIGLNVGF
+1107 LAATFTIGLNVGF

>member
-1 MKKLYEIEGKF
+1 MNFKFTKKRVHFYNELLRTIMKSFIFLLCTLTFALGPNKGFSQDAKITIEKDKKISVSKVFKLINEQTDYTFVYRHDLIKDAPKLQIKKGVIKASTLLKQCLSPINFTYEFTKNKTILVKKNKTSSIQKEPKKLNVEIK
-12 LSFKKFTLKMKLTT
+12 
-26 LLIFATFFSVFASNK
+26 
-41 GYAQKLTLNEQ
+41 
-52 NTSIIKV
+52 IIG
-59 IDKIETMS
+59 IITDETG
-67 DYKFIY
+67 
-73 NTKFV
+73 
-78 NLNRTISIEIEDA
+78 A
-91 SIETI
+91 
-96 LNKLFDNTT
+96 
-105 TTFEVLRET
+105 
-114 QIILKQ
+114 
-120 KIDNNIDRVHSINTN
+120 
-135 IATIRKQQK
+135 
-144 QISGTITEDTGQ
+144 
-156 PLPGASVV
+156 PLPGAS
-164 IKGTS
+164 ILEKGTS
-169 KGTTTDFDGKFT
+169 NGVSTDFDGNYT
-181 IKTDSEGAV
+181 ISVTDENAT
-190 LVVSYMG
+190 LVVAFIGYASK
-197 FTTQEIAVNNQTEL
+197 EIPVLGKIEINVALKE
-211 NIQLV
+211 
-216 PDSASLDEI
+216 DAAKLDEI
-225 IVIGYGSVA
+225 VIIGYGSVA
-234 KKDLTGSVAV
+234 KKDLTGSVGV
-244 VNNIGERPVTSTAA
+244 VDNIGERPVTSTAA

-266 VTISSTGGDPTAQPS
+266 VTISNTGGDPTAQPTI
-281 VQIRGLGTVNN
+281 QIRGLGTVNN

-336 VILITTKKGKN
+336 VILVTTKKGRN
-347 GKLSFDFNSFNSII
+347 GKLSFDFNSFSSMIS
-361 NAKQPKAL
+361 AKQPKAL
-369 NAADRVKYFT
+369 SAADRVKYLT
-379 QAGFDTTSNPLE
+379 EAGFDTTSNPVE
-391 YGTINKTNWVDEIFT
+391 YSTINKTNWVDEIFR
-406 TGIIQNYDIGVRGGN
+406 TGVVQNYDIGVRGGN
-421 DKYTFAS
+421 EKYTFAS
-428 SIGHNTTEGTL
+428 SIGYNKTEGTL
-439 INTNAKRLTFRLSSS
+439 INTNADRLTFRLSSS

-500 NPGVAVYNADGSY
+500 NPSVAVYDADGNY
-513 SDLFSVTTINPVSTL
+513 SDLLSVSTINPVSTL
-528 ERLDIEDVNQDFFAN
+528 NRLDVEDVNQDFFAN

-591 LTGEQQDWSLETTLS
+591 LTGEQQDWSLETTLT
-606 YNETFKDVHNLT
+606 YNDTFKDVHNLT

-630 NLFSITGRDFSSELP
+630 TLFSVTGRDFSSELP

-657 KPLSSYNSNSL
+657 KPLSAYNSNSL

-699 SASDNTWGTFPSVAV
+699 SASENTWGTFPSVAV
-714 AWRVS
+714 AWRMS
-719 NEDFLNDSET
+719 NEDFLKESET
-729 ISDLKLRTSWG
+729 ISNLKIRASWG

-766 DDNNYISG
+766 DDANYLSG

-779 RSNSN
+779 RSNSD

-796 LDLSLFNSAWSVT
+796 VDVSLFNSAWSLT
-809 GDYFI
+809 GDYFV

-823 LQGSTLEGIGKFPFV
+823 LQGSTLEGIGQFPFV

-850 SLNYQKN
+850 SLNYQKSE
-857 QGDFTYKFSGNLSK
+857 GDFTYKLSGNLSK

-886 HINGYNV
+886 HNQFNV
-893 ASHTPLLTEIGESLF
+893 ASHTPLLTEVGESLF

-915 DGIFQTDSE
+915 AGIFQSDAE
-924 ATAYAVQPNA
+924 ATAYTVQPNA

-940 FIDHNGDGKIT
+940 FVDHNGDGRIS

-1007 VGPEANLSADAIDTW
+1007 VGPEANLSADAMDTW

-1065 PEIKGISRLRI
+1065 PEVKGINRLRV

-1084 TITDYSGLDP
+1084 TLTDYSGLDP

-1107 IATTFTIGLNVGF
+1107 VATTFSIGLNVGF

>member
-1 MKKLYEIEGKF
+1 MKTFVLLF
-12 LSFKKFTLKMKLTT
+12 CAFSFA
-26 LLIFATFFSVFASNK
+26 IGSNK
-41 GYAQKLTLNEQ
+41 GFSQNAKITIEKDKKISIQKVFKLINKQTNYKFVYRHDLLKDVPKIQ
-52 NTSIIKV
+52 LKKGIIKASDLLKECLSPINFTYEFTKDNTILV
-59 IDKIETMS
+59 KKDKII
-67 DYKFIY
+67 KIQ
-73 NTKFV
+73 K
-78 NLNRTISIEIEDA
+78 
-91 SIETI
+91 ETI
-96 LNKLFDNTT
+96 KDK
-105 TTFEVLRET
+105 V
-114 QIILKQ
+114 ILK
-120 KIDNNIDRVHSINTN
+120 ITGIVTD
-135 IATIRKQQK
+135 IA
-144 QISGTITEDTGQ
+144 GNL
-156 PLPGASVV
+156 LPGAS
-164 IKGTS
+164 ILEKGTS
-169 KGTTTDFDGKFT
+169 NGVSTDFDGNYS
-181 IKTDSEGAV
+181 ISVTDGDAT
-190 LVVSYMG
+190 LVVAFIG
-197 FTTQEIAVNNQTEL
+197 FASKEVSVLNKTQI
-211 NIQLV
+211 NISLKE
-216 PDSASLDEI
+216 DAANLDEI
-225 IVIGYGSVA
+225 VIIGYGSVA
-234 KKDLTGSVAV
+234 KKDLTGSVGV
-244 VNNIGERPVTSTAA
+244 VDNIGERPVTSTAA
-258 GLQGSVSG
+258 SLQGSVSG
-266 VTISSTGGDPTAQPS
+266 VTISGTGGDPTAQPN

-347 GKLSFDFNSFNSII
+347 GKLSFDFNTFSSMLT
-361 NAKQPKAL
+361 AKQPKAL
-369 NAADRVKYFT
+369 SAADRVKYLT
-379 QAGFDTTSNPLE
+379 EVGFDTSNPVE
-391 YGTINKTNWVDEIFT
+391 YSTITRTNWVDKIFR
-406 TGIIQNYDIGVRGGN
+406 TGVVQNYDIGVRGGN
-421 DKYTFAS
+421 EKYTFAS
-428 SIGHNTTEGTL
+428 SIGYNTTEGTL
-439 INTNAKRLTFRLSSS
+439 INTNAERLTFRLSSS

-489 YNGIIAQAIKT
+489 YNGIIAQAIKA
-500 NPGVAVYNADGSY
+500 NPSVALYNADGSY
-513 SDLFSVTTINPVSTL
+513 SDLLSVTTINPVSTL

-543 LYFDYKILDNLKLK
+543 IYFDYKILNNLKLK

-569 QQFKPKSPE
+569 QQFNPKSPE

-591 LTGEQQDWSLETTLS
+591 LTGEQRDWSLETTLS
-606 YNETFKDVHNLT
+606 YNEAFKDVHNLT

-625 QRFQS
+625 QRFES
-630 NLFSITGRDFSSELP
+630 TLFSVTGRDFSSERP

-657 KPLSSYNSNSL
+657 KPLSNYNSNSL

-699 SASDNTWGTFPSVAV
+699 SASKNTWGTFPSVAV
-714 AWRVS
+714 AWRMS
-719 NEDFLNDSET
+719 NENFLENNKT
-729 ISDLKLRTSWG
+729 ISNLKLRASWG

-754 IRLATVNTILGS
+754 IRLTTVNTILGS

-779 RSNSN
+779 RSNSD

-796 LDLSLFNSAWSVT
+796 LDVSLFDSAWSLT

-823 LQGSTLEGIGKFPFV
+823 LQGSTLEGIGEFPFV
-838 NGGSVENKGFEL
+838 NGGSVENKGFEF

-857 QGDFTYKFSGNLSK
+857 VGDFTYKLSGNLSK

-886 HINGYNV
+886 HIDGYNV
-893 ASHTPLLTEIGESLF
+893 ASHTPLLTNVGESLF
-908 SFYVLET
+908 SFFVLET
-915 DGIFQTDSE
+915 DGIFQSDAE
-924 ATAYAVQPNA
+924 ATSYTVQPNA

-940 FIDHNGDGKIT
+940 FIDHNNDGKIS

-1007 VGPEANLSADAIDTW
+1007 VGPEANLSVDAIDTW

-1065 PEIKGISRLRI
+1065 PEIKGINRLRI

-1084 TITDYSGLDP
+1084 TITNYSGLDP

-1107 IATTFTIGLNVGF
+1107 VATTFSIGLNVGF

>member
-1 MKKLYEIEGKF
+1 MNFKFTKNSVHSQSEFLRTIMKSFVFLF
-12 LSFKKFTLKMKLTT
+12 CTLSFALGPNKGFSQDAKITIEKDKKISIGEVFKLINEQTEYTFVYRNNVLKDAPKLQLKKGIIKAST
-26 LLIFATFFSVFASNK
+26 LLKRCLYPANLRYEFTKNK
-41 GYAQKLTLNEQ
+41 
-52 NTSIIKV
+52 
-59 IDKIETMS
+59 
-67 DYKFIY
+67 
-73 NTKFV
+73 
-78 NLNRTISIEIEDA
+78 
-91 SIETI
+91 TI
-96 LNKLFDNTT
+96 LVKKSKIIP
-105 TTFEVLRET
+105 T
-114 QIILKQ
+114 QKESKKAQVAIKITGIIT
-120 KIDNNIDRVHSINTN
+120 DE
-135 IATIRKQQK
+135 A
-144 QISGTITEDTGQ
+144 GG
-156 PLPGASVV
+156 PLPGASVLE
-164 IKGTS
+164 KGTS
-169 KGTTTDFDGKFT
+169 NGVSTDFDGNYT
-181 IKTDSEGAV
+181 ISVADKNAI
-190 LVVSYMG
+190 LVVSYLGYASKEVPVLGKTTINIILKEEAGALEG
-197 FTTQEIAVNNQTEL
+197 FEL
-211 NIQLV
+211 V
-216 PDSASLDEI
+216 S
-225 IVIGYGSVA
+225 VGYGEVA
-234 KKDLTGSVAV
+234 RRNLAGSVGV
-244 VNNIGERPVTSTAA
+244 VDNINERPVTSTAA

-266 VTISSTGGDPTAQPS
+266 VTISGAGGDPTAEPTI
-281 VQIRGLGTVNN
+281 QIRGLGTVNN

-369 NAADRVKYFT
+369 SAADRVTYLT
-379 QAGFDTTSNPLE
+379 QAGFDTTSNPVE
-391 YGTINKTNWVDEIFT
+391 YSTVNRTNWVDEIFR
-406 TGIIQNYDIGVRGGN
+406 TGVVQNYDLGVRGGT
-421 DKYTFAS
+421 DKYTFSS
-428 SIGHNTTEGTL
+428 SIGYNKTEGTL
-439 INTNAKRLTFRLSSS
+439 INTNADRFTFRLSSS

-468 YTRTSGN
+468 YTRTTGN

-500 NPGVAVYNADGSY
+500 NPSVAVYDADRNY
-513 SDLFSVTTINPVSTL
+513 NDLLSVSTINPVSTL
-528 ERLDIEDVNQDFFAN
+528 NRLDIEDVNQDFFAN
-543 LYFDYKILDNLKLK
+543 IYFDYKILDNLKLK

-569 QQFKPKSPE
+569 QQFNPKSPE

-591 LTGEQQDWSLETTLS
+591 LTGEQQDWSLETTLT
-606 YNETFKDVHNLT
+606 YNETFKDLHSLT
-618 LLAGNTL
+618 FLAGNTL

-630 NLFSITGRDFSSELP
+630 TLFSVTGRDFSSELP

-657 KPLSSYNSNSL
+657 KPLTAFNSNSL

-675 IYAYDQKYIL
+675 IYSYDQKYIL

-699 SASDNTWGTFPSVAV
+699 TASDNTWGTFPSVAV
-714 AWRVS
+714 AWRMS
-719 NEDFLNDSET
+719 DENFLKESET
-729 ISDLKLRTSWG
+729 ISNLKLRASWG

-766 DDNNYISG
+766 DDNNYLSG

-779 RSNSN
+779 RSNSD
-784 IKWELTKSLNFG
+784 IKWELTKSINFG
-796 LDLSLFNSAWSVT
+796 TDISLANGLSLTA
-809 GDYFI
+809 DYFI

-823 LQGSTLEGIGKFPFV
+823 LQGSTLEGIGEFPFV

-850 SLNYQKN
+850 SLNYQKTK
-857 QGDFTYKFSGNLSK
+857 GDFTYNLSGNLSK

-886 HINGYNV
+886 HIDGYNV
-893 ASHTPLLTEIGESLF
+893 ASHTPLLTEVGQSLF

-915 DGIFQTDSE
+915 AGIFQTDAE
-924 ATAYAVQPNA
+924 ATAYTVQPNA

-940 FIDHNGDGKIT
+940 FIDHNEDGRIT
-951 DEDRVTRGSAFPD
+951 DADRVTRGSAFPD

-1007 VGPEANLSADAIDTW
+1007 VGPEANLSAGAIDTW

-1065 PEIKGISRLRI
+1065 PEIKGISRLRV

-1107 IATTFTIGLNVGF
+1107 LATTFTIGLNVGF

>member
-1 MKKLYEIEGKF
+1 MNFKFTKNRVHNYHELLRTIMKSFVFLLCT
-12 LSFKKFTLKMKLTT
+12 LSFAFTPNKGFSQDAKITIEKDKKISLSKVFKLINKQTDYTFVYRYDLLKNAPKIQLKKGIIKASVLLEKCLNPINFTYEFTENNTILVKKNKTVISKKESKKEKVVLKINGFITDE
-26 LLIFATFFSVFASNK
+26 ASN
-41 GYAQKLTLNEQ
+41 
-52 NTSIIKV
+52 
-59 IDKIETMS
+59 
-67 DYKFIY
+67 
-73 NTKFV
+73 
-78 NLNRTISIEIEDA
+78 
-91 SIETI
+91 
-96 LNKLFDNTT
+96 
-105 TTFEVLRET
+105 
-114 QIILKQ
+114 
-120 KIDNNIDRVHSINTN
+120 
-135 IATIRKQQK
+135 
-144 QISGTITEDTGQ
+144 
-156 PLPGASVV
+156 PLPGASIVE
-164 IKGTS
+164 KGTNN
-169 KGTTTDFDGKFT
+169 GTETDFDGNYT
-181 IKTDSEGAV
+181 ISVKDKNAILVVRSLGYATKEVAV
-190 LVVSYMG
+190 LDKK
-197 FTTQEIAVNNQTEL
+197 TI
-211 NIQLV
+211 NIILKE
-216 PDSASLDEI
+216 DAAKLDEI
-225 IVIGYGSVA
+225 VIIGYGSVA
-234 KKDLTGSVAV
+234 KKDLTGSVSV
-244 VNNIGERPVTSTAA
+244 VDNIAERPVTSTAA

-266 VTISSTGGDPTAQPS
+266 VTISSTGGDPTAEPS

-292 ESPLYVVDGVPY
+292 ESPLYIVDGVPY

-336 VILITTKKGKN
+336 VILITTKKGKD
-347 GKLSFDFNSFNSII
+347 GKLSFDFNAFNSII
-361 NAKQPKAL
+361 SAKQPKAL
-369 NAADRVKYFT
+369 SAADRVTYLT

-391 YGTINKTNWVDEIFT
+391 YSTIDRTNWVDEIFR
-406 TGIIQNYDIGVRGGN
+406 TGVVQNYDIGVRGGN
-421 DKYTFAS
+421 EKYTFSS
-428 SIGHNTTEGTL
+428 SIGLNQTEGAL
-439 INTNAKRLTFRLSSS
+439 INTNADRFTFRLSSS

-468 YTRTSGN
+468 YTRTTGN

-483 ENGGQS
+483 ENGAQS
-489 YNGIIAQAIKT
+489 YNGVIAQAIKT
-500 NPGVAVYNADGSY
+500 NPSVAVFDENGNYN
-513 SDLFSVTTINPVSTL
+513 DLLSVSTINPVSTL
-528 ERLDIEDVNQDFFAN
+528 QRIDVEDVNQDFFAN
-543 LYFDYKILDNLKLK
+543 IYFDYKILDNLKLK

-569 QQFKPKSPE
+569 QQFNPKSPE

-606 YNETFKDVHNLT
+606 YNETFKENHNLT

-625 QRFQS
+625 QRFES
-630 NLFSITGRDFSSELP
+630 TLFSVTGRDFSSELP

-657 KPLSSYNSNSL
+657 KPLSVYNSNSL

-675 IYAYDQKYIL
+675 IYDYDSKYIL
-685 TASLRADGTSKLPS
+685 TASLRADGTSKLPN

-714 AWRVS
+714 AWRMS
-719 NEDFLNDSET
+719 NEKFLEDNKT
-729 ISDLKLRTSWG
+729 ISSLKLRASWG

-766 DDNNYISG
+766 DDNNFLSG

-779 RSNSN
+779 RSNSD

-796 LDLSLFNSAWSVT
+796 VDVSLFDSAWSFT

-823 LQGSTLEGIGKFPFV
+823 LQGSSLEGIGEFPFV

-857 QGDFTYKFSGNLSK
+857 EGDFTYKLSGNLSK
-871 IDNKLTAVSNDSSIP
+871 IDNKLTAVSNNSSIP
-886 HINGYNV
+886 HIDGYNV

-915 DGIFQTDSE
+915 DGIFQSDAE
-924 ATAYAVQPNA
+924 ATAYTVQPNA

-940 FIDHNGDGKIT
+940 FIDHNGDGRIS

-970 ADFNYKNFD
+970 GDFNYKNFD

-1038 DNLRPSDFWIE
+1038 DNLRTSDFWIE

-1065 PEIKGISRLRI
+1065 HELKGLSRLRL
-1076 YAAGENLF
+1076 YVAGENLF

-1107 IATTFTIGLNVGF
+1107 LSTTFTIGLNVGF

>member
-1 MKKLYEIEGKF
+1 MNFKFTKNSVRFRSEFLRTIMKSFVFLF
-12 LSFKKFTLKMKLTT
+12 CTLSFALGP
-26 LLIFATFFSVFASNK
+26 NK
-41 GYAQKLTLNEQ
+41 GFSQDAKITIEKDKEISIGEVFKLINEQ
-52 NTSIIKV
+52 TEYTFVYRNDVLKDAPKLQLKKGIIKASALL
-59 IDKIETMS
+59 KQCLYPANLTYE
-67 DYKFIY
+67 F
-73 NTKFV
+73 TK
-78 NLNRTISIEIEDA
+78 NK
-91 SIETI
+91 TI
-96 LNKLFDNTT
+96 LVKKSKIIPTQK
-105 TTFEVLRET
+105 ESKKAQVLIKIT
-114 QIILKQ
+114 GIIT
-120 KIDNNIDRVHSINTN
+120 DE
-135 IATIRKQQK
+135 A
-144 QISGTITEDTGQ
+144 GG
-156 PLPGASVV
+156 PLPGASVLE
-164 IKGTS
+164 KGTS
-169 KGTTTDFDGKFT
+169 NGVSTDFDGNYT
-181 IKTDSEGAV
+181 ISVTDENAV
-190 LVVSYMG
+190 LVVAFIGYASKEVAVLEN
-197 FTTQEIAVNNQTEL
+197 TQI
-211 NIQLV
+211 NIILQE
-216 PDSASLDEI
+216 DAANLDEI
-225 IVIGYGSVA
+225 VIIGYGSVA
-234 KKDLTGSVAV
+234 KKDLTGSVGV

-266 VTISSTGGDPTAQPS
+266 VTISSTGGDPTAQPN

-347 GKLSFDFNSFNSII
+347 GKLSFDFNTFTSMIT
-361 NAKQPKAL
+361 ADQPKAL
-369 NAADRVKYFT
+369 SAADRVKYLT
-379 QAGFDTTSNPLE
+379 QAGFDTTSNPVE
-391 YGTINKTNWVDEIFT
+391 YSTVDRTNWVDEIFR
-406 TGIIQNYDIGVRGGN
+406 TGVVKNYDLGVRGGT

-428 SIGHNTTEGTL
+428 SIGYNETQGTL
-439 INTNAKRLTFRLSSS
+439 INTNADRLTFRLSSS

-468 YTRTSGN
+468 YTRTTGN

-500 NPGVAVYNADGSY
+500 NPSIAVYDADGNY
-513 SDLFSVTTINPVSTL
+513 NDLLSVSTINPVSTL
-528 ERLDIEDVNQDFFAN
+528 NRLDIEDVNQDFFAN
-543 LYFDYKILDNLKLK
+543 IYFDYKILDNLKLK
-557 SSFGI
+557 SSYGI

-569 QQFKPKSPE
+569 QQFNPKSPE
-578 VSKTRTD
+578 VSKTRTE
-585 QNSLDY
+585 QNSLDF
-591 LTGEQQDWSLETTLS
+591 LTSEQQDWSLETTLS

-630 NLFSITGRDFSSELP
+630 TNFSITGRDFSSELP
-645 NLRQLVNATSWT
+645 NLRRLVNATSWT
-657 KPLSSYNSNSL
+657 KPLTGYQATSL
-668 VSYFGRA
+668 LSYFGRA

-685 TASLRADGTSKLPS
+685 TASLRADGSSKLPYDES
-699 SASDNTWGTFPSVAV
+699 PNTWGTFPSVAV
-714 AWRVS
+714 AWRMS
-719 NEDFLNDSET
+719 DENFLRENKT
-729 ISDLKLRTSWG
+729 ISNLKLRASWG
-740 IIGNINSL
+740 IVGNLNSL
-748 DNYPTD
+748 DDFATD
-754 IRLATVNTILGS
+754 VRLATVNTILGS
-766 DDNNYISG
+766 DDDNYLSG
-774 LALDG
+774 LALNS
-779 RSNSN
+779 RSN
-784 IKWELTKSLNFG
+784 KLTRWELTESINFG
-796 LDLSLFNSAWSVT
+796 LDVSLFDSALSLNA
-809 GDYFI
+809 DYFI

-823 LQGSTLEGIGKFPFV
+823 LQGSTAEGIGEFPFI

-850 SLNYQKN
+850 SLNYQKTE
-857 QGDFTYKFSGNLSK
+857 GDFTYKLSGNLSK
-871 IDNKLTAVSNDSSIP
+871 IDNKLKSVSNDSSIP
-886 HINGYNV
+886 HIDGYNV

-915 DGIFQTDSE
+915 DGIFQTDAE
-924 ATAYAVQPNA
+924 ATAYTVQPNA

-940 FIDHNGDGKIT
+940 FIDHNNDGRIN
-951 DEDRVTRGSAFPD
+951 DEDRVTVGSAFPD

-970 ADFNYKNFD
+970 ADLNYKNFD
-979 MRVFLQGVS
+979 MRIFLQGVS

-1057 NVTIGYTF
+1057 NVTVGYTF
-1065 PEIKGISRLRI
+1065 PELKGISRLRI

-1094 EVGNRGLDGGQYP
+1094 EVANRGLDGGQYP
-1107 IATTFTIGLNVGF
+1107 VATTFSIGLNVGF